1 MQHTSLWQLKKEMCE
16 YGKRI
21 WQRGY
26 CAGNEGNH
34 SVRVPGCRP
43 GQERF
48 LCTPTGISKGFLDPG
63 DICVV
68 DSAGKQVE
76 RNAKGRKRSS
86 EVLVHL
92 AIYKK
97 RPDINAVIHSHPPHA
112 VAFCLAGIEVPHSI
126 HPEAEV
132 FLGKI
137 VHADYATPGTQ
148 ALPDSFI
155 NKLNQES
162 NTVLMGNHGSVSFA
176 DTLEIAYYRLEILDN
191 YCKQLLL
198 ARSLGQVKVLDPG
211 QMSELLE
218 VKERF
223 GFPDERKACALEGCV
238 GTEDQPFLANFG
250 MNTPSAQCACDGGP
264 VSCGCD
270 TSGGGGAKPQAA
282 AGGDYEKLVQ
292 AITDQIMAGL
302 NQ

>member
-1 MQHTSLWQLKKEMCE
+1 MQASLWQLKKEMCK
-16 YGKRI
+16 YGERI
-21 WQRGY
+21 WQRGF

-48 LCTPTGISKGFLDPG
+48 LCTPTGISKGFLDPA

-68 DSAGKQVE
+68 DIEGNQVE

-86 EVLVHL
+86 EVLIHL

-97 RPDINAVIHSHPPHA
+97 RPDVNAVIHSHPPHA
-112 VAFCLAGIEVPHSI
+112 VAFCLAGMEVPHSI

-137 VHADYATPGTQ
+137 VHAGYATPGTP
-148 ALPDSFI
+148 ALPASFI
-155 NKLNQES
+155 DKITPES
-162 NTVLMGNHGSVSFA
+162 NTVLMGNHGSISFA
-176 DTLEIAYYRLEILDN
+176 DTMEIAYYRLEILDN
-191 YCKQLLL
+191 YCRQLLL
-198 ARSLGQVKVLDPG
+198 ARSLGRVNVLDTN

-238 GTEDQPFLANFG
+238 GTEDQPFITSFG
-250 MNTPSAQCACDGGP
+250 DQPTSAQCASDGGP
-264 VSCGCD
+264 VCGCD
-270 TSGGGGAKPQAA
+270 SAGGGQPADDQSF
-282 AGGDYEKLVQ
+282 ELLVQ
-292 AITDQIMAGL
+292 TITDQIIAGL
-302 NQ
+302 K

>member
-1 MQHTSLWQLKKEMCE
+1 MQHASLWQLKKEMCE

-68 DSAGKQVE
+68 DGEGNQVE
-76 RNAKGRKRSS
+76 RNAKGRRRSS
-86 EVLVHL
+86 EVLIHL

-137 VHADYATPGTQ
+137 VHAKYAAPGTP
-148 ALPDSFI
+148 ALPASFI
-155 NKLNQES
+155 DKLTEQS
-162 NTVLMGNHGSVSFA
+162 NTVLMGNHGSISFA
-176 DTLEIAYYRLEILDN
+176 DSMEIAYYRLEILDN

-198 ARSLGQVKVLDPG
+198 ARSLGNVNVLDQS
-211 QMSELLE
+211 QMAELLE
-218 VKERF
+218 IKERF
-223 GFPDERKACALEGCV
+223 GFPDERKECALDGCV
-238 GTEDQPFLANFG
+238 GTEDQPFLTNFG
-250 MNTPSAQCACDGGP
+250 TNTPSAQCACDGGP
-264 VSCGCD
+264 VGCGCD
-270 TSGGGGAKPQAA
+270 GGPSTGSATPPA

>member
-1 MQHTSLWQLKKEMCE
+1 MQQPSLWQLKKEMCE

-63 DICVV
+63 DICIV
-68 DSAGKQVE
+68 DATGKQIE

-86 EVLVHL
+86 EVLIHL

-137 VHADYATPGTQ
+137 VHAKYAAPGTP
-148 ALPDSFI
+148 ALPASFI
-155 NKLNQES
+155 DKLTEQS
-162 NTVLMGNHGSVSFA
+162 NTVLMGNHGSISFA
-176 DTLEIAYYRLEILDN
+176 DSMEIAYYRLEILDN

-198 ARSLGQVKVLDPG
+198 ARSLGNVNVLDQS
-211 QMSELLE
+211 QMAELLE
-218 VKERF
+218 IKERF
-223 GFPDERKACALEGCV
+223 GFPDERKECALDGCV
-238 GTEDQPFLANFG
+238 GTEDQPFLTNFG
-250 MNTPSAQCACDGGP
+250 TNTPSAQCACDGGP

-270 TSGGGGAKPQAA
+270 SGSSTGGPKPQP

>member
-1 MQHTSLWQLKKEMCE
+1 MPQPSLWKLKKEMCE

-21 WQRGY
+21 WQRGF

-48 LCTPTGISKGFLDPG
+48 LCTPTGISKGFLDPA

-68 DSAGKQVE
+68 DIDGNQVE

-86 EVLVHL
+86 EVLIHL

-112 VAFCLAGIEVPHSI
+112 VAFCLAGMEVPHSI

-137 VHADYATPGTQ
+137 VHAAYAAPGTP
-148 ALPDSFI
+148 ALPASFI
-155 NKLNQES
+155 DKITEQS
-162 NTVLMGNHGSVSFA
+162 NTVLMGNHGSINFA
-176 DTLEIAYYRLEILDN
+176 DTMEIAYYRLEILDN

-198 ARSLGQVKVLDPG
+198 ARGLGNVNVLDQN
-211 QMSELLE
+211 QMAELLQI
-218 VKERF
+218 KEGF
-223 GFPDERKACALEGCV
+223 GFPDERKECAVDGCV
-238 GTEDQPFLANFG
+238 GTEDQPFITSFG
-250 MNTPSAQCACDGGP
+250 VQPGSAQCDCDGGP
-264 VSCGCD
+264 VCACD
-270 TSGGGGAKPQAA
+270 TPSGGGQ
-282 AGGDYEKLVQ
+282 AGGDDQTFELLVQ
-292 AITDQIMAGL
+292 TITDQIMAGL
-302 NQ
+302 K